1 MFCWSIYIISSWFQV
16 SFSRLFSKMEN
27 IGKYWKILEN
37 IGKYWKIIENNAR
50 KETRSSCQKVKLVEI
65 RQKMFD
71 NWAT

>member
-1 MFCWSIYIISSWFQV
+1 MVSSF
-16 SFSRLFSKMEN
+16 FFATIFED
-27 IGKYWKILEN
+27 GKYWKILEN
-37 IGKYWKIIENNAR
+37 IGKYWKIMESNAR